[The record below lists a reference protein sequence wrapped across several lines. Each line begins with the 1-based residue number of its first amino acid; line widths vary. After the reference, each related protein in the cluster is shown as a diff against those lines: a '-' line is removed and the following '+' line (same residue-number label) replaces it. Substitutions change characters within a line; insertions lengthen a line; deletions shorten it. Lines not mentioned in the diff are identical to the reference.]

1 MILKLH
7 ATYLIGNKTN
17 HIFLD
22 TNLVIWKKNGHM
34 VVCTSSLFGKKQNQQ
49 VLEKLKQFSLGT
61 STFNQTYGIEK
72 KEYQHP
78 TR

>member
-1 MILKLH
+1 
-7 ATYLIGNKTN
+7 
-17 HIFLD
+17 
-22 TNLVIWKKNGHM
+22 M